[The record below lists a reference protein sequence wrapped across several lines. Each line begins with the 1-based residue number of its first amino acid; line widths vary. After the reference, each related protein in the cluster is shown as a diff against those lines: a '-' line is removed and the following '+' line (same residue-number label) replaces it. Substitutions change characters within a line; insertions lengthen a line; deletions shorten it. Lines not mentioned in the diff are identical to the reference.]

1 MSTTSRARSGRI
13 VAVLAGAMLLGGCAG
28 EGLSALP
35 LPFRSG
41 TGDDAYHVTV
51 HMADLGNLVPN
62 ADVKVG
68 DITVGTVSEVA
79 FDNWTAKLTVS
90 LEPSASLPANAEARV
105 GQKSLL
111 GAEYLE
117 LAPPTRHPAT
127 GTLRDGDDIPIQRT
141 GHYPATE
148 EMLAALSAL
157 LNQGG
162 VGQLQTITKELN
174 DALGGREG
182 DARALLQNVSTLAS
196 TLNDRKDDITRA
208 LENVDRLTATLSG
221 QNKVIDSALGSI
233 PPGLAAL
240 ERQRTTLVQT
250 LSSVSAF
257 GDVASRVINESKT
270 DLRANLQALQPL
282 LGELANSGTDLA
294 GSMGMLFTFP
304 FPTNNSFPVVLNG
317 DYGNLYV
324 TIDIDVRNL
333 SNNLLHGLSIAGV
346 PLLGGSSLAGGL
358 VNSNPLTSGL
368 SNLIPPLTQ
377 PPGPNPAPPNL
388 LPNGQNG
395 GFLGWLL
402 DTLIPGGR

>member
-1 MSTTSRARSGRI
+1 MTTTSRSRAGRI
-13 VAVLAGAMLLGGCAG
+13 AVVLTSAMLVTGCAAD
-28 EGLSALP
+28 GLSSLP
-35 LPFRSG
+35 LPFRTG
-41 TGDDAYHVTV
+41 VGDDAYQVTV
-51 HMADLGNLVPN
+51 HMADLGNLAPN
-62 ADVKVG
+62 ADVKAG

-79 FDNWTAKLTVS
+79 FDNWTAKLTLS
-90 LEPSASLPANAEARV
+90 LEPSAVLPANAEARV
-105 GQKSLL
+105 AQKSLL

-127 GTLRDGDDIPIQRT
+127 GTLRNGDDIPLNRT
-141 GHYPATE
+141 GTYPATE
-148 EMLAALSAL
+148 ELLAALSAL

-162 VGQLQTITKELN
+162 VAQVQTITSELN

-182 DARALLQNVSTLAS
+182 DARALLQNVGTLAS

-208 LENVDRLTATLSG
+208 LENVDRLTATLAE
-221 QNKVIDSALGSI
+221 QNKVIDNALGAI

-250 LSSVSAF
+250 LGSVSAF
-257 GDVASRVINESKT
+257 GDVASRVLNDSKS
-270 DLRANLQALQPL
+270 DLHANLQALQPL
-282 LGELANSGTDLA
+282 LAELANSGRDLA
-294 GSMGMLFTFP
+294 ESMGILLTFP

-324 TIDIDVRNL
+324 TIDIDL
-333 SNNLLHGLSIAGV
+333 AGISSNLLRGLSIAGV
-346 PLLGGSSLAGGL
+346 PLLGGSSLVGGL
-358 VNSNPLTSGL
+358 VNSNPLTAGL

-388 LPNGQNG
+388 LPNPQNG

-402 DTLIPGGR
+402 DTLVPGGR